1 MISTIKVECDLK
13 TLMAVVNATN
23 NPDVAI
29 QMLNGEYKEPFI
41 ADEKIGK
48 WETFK
53 HKNTLTINDGQEET
67 VDMEERIPIIYT
79 FVSYNP
85 FTDTVTYKRTDGWK
99 RTEGMSLEGWN
110 SLENPYQFAV

>member
-13 TLMAVVNATN
+13 TLIAVVNATN

-41 ADEKIGK
+41 KDEKIGK
-48 WETFK
+48 WETK
-53 HKNTLTINDGQEET
+53 KETIVKINEYEQEET
-67 VDMEERIPIIYT
+67 VDMEERIPVIYT

-85 FTDTVTYKRTDGWK
+85 FTDTVTYKRNDGWK
-99 RTEGMSLEGWN
+99 RHENMSLEGWN
-110 SLENPYQFAV
+110 SLENPYQLAM

>member
-29 QMLNGEYKEPFI
+29 QMLNGTYEEPFI
-41 ADEKIGK
+41 AGEKIGK
-48 WETFK
+48 WDTK
-53 HKNTLTINDGQEET
+53 KYSTLTYNNGVEET
-67 VDMEERIPIIYT
+67 VEMEERIPIIYT

-85 FTDTVTYKRTDGWK
+85 FTDTVTYKRNDGWK
-99 RTEGMSLEGWN
+99 RTEGMSLEGWE
-110 SLENPYQFAV
+110 SLEDPYQLAV